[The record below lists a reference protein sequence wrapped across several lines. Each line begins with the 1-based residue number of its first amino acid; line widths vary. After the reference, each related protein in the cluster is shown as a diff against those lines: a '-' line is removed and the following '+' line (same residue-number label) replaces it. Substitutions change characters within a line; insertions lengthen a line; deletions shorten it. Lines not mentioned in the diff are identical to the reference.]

1 MKVYRSV
8 LTGEAEARE
17 ALEIAQSVFRDYKL
31 YKVTLEEVREPRT
44 WDNPG
49 DVPADVAVADADG
62 DRIFRSGNRYAFES
76 DDGTFCHIG
85 HPSSS
90 GLFSSGPFT
99 EILED

>member
-1 MKVYRSV
+1 MNVYRSV

-44 WDNPG
+44 WDNPE
-49 DVPADVAVADADG
+49 DVPAGIAVADSDG

-76 DDGTFCHIG
+76 EDGNFCYLG
-85 HPSSS
+85 HPSS
-90 GLFSSGPFT
+90 GGPFSSGPFT
-99 EILED
+99 EIFED